1 MLVPALFYTGMTADK
16 KPAWR
21 MLLREYIVL
30 VFFLIIFAIREG
42 YSKHQ
47 DFLKLL
53 GFAGCMFIIFNIY
66 MTVCLLVSILS
77 NLEYDNLEQDCEKG
91 MQRSNVWNS

>member
-1 MLVPALFYTGMTADK
+1 MTGTLLVPALFYTGITADK
-16 KPAWR
+16 RPAWR
-21 MLLREYIVL
+21 MLLREYMCLVL
-30 VFFLIIFAIREG
+30 FLIIFAIREG

-66 MTVCLLVSILS
+66 MTVRS
-77 NLEYDNLEQDCEKG
+77 NTRINFNVEYDNFK
-91 MQRSNVWNS
+91 